1 MNERDKQI
9 LSDAIGALST
19 AIVVFCRSLESQ
31 HQNDTFSRQPVIA
44 AIQAAATNLPP
55 NSVNGPM
62 IKTILENIAAELESG
77 NRRAVSIPFPLDQM
91 KSE

>member
-9 LSDAIGALST
+9 LSDVIGALST

-31 HQNDTFSRQPVIA
+31 NRNDTFSRQPVIS
-44 AIQAAATNLPP
+44 AIQDAARNLPP

-62 IKTILENIAAELESG
+62 IKAILENIAAELESG
-77 NRRAVSIPFPLDQM
+77 NRRAVQIPFDT
-91 KSE
+91 EGTE